1 MYKFDKNNTDHISI
15 GLWFQVW
22 EKQVQN
28 KDFEAAK
35 KLFENDV
42 VSFGTWMNVVEGL
55 DKLYS
60 DQWKNI
66 WPTINNFKFV
76 KVDLSDFEVSKSVI
90 NDVFKKNKNINTFI
104 LNAGIYLPDGF
115 DNFSFENAKK
125 TFNTNVL
132 SIYLTL
138 ELINKNFKLSSKHTL
153 AIMSST
159 AGYKGLP
166 KSLLYGP
173 SKAALINLTESIKS
187 ENSNDL
193 NIKFLNKS

>member
-1 MYKFDKNNTDHISI
+1 MNKFDKNNTDHISI

-28 KDFEAAK
+28 KDFESAK

-76 KVDLSDFEVSKSVI
+76 SNTLFIQISPDRLLANSILVWNSTGY
-90 NDVFKKNKNINTFI
+90 KKNGNSFKRNGRATVVLKRSNLDNSWKGIHTHFSLNRGIPQESFGKN
-104 LNAGIYLPDGF
+104 
-115 DNFSFENAKK
+115 K
-125 TFNTNVL
+125 
-132 SIYLTL
+132 
-138 ELINKNFKLSSKHTL
+138 
-153 AIMSST
+153 
-159 AGYKGLP
+159 
-166 KSLLYGP
+166 
-173 SKAALINLTESIKS
+173 
-187 ENSNDL
+187 
-193 NIKFLNKS
+193 

>member
-1 MYKFDKNNTDHISI
+1 MYKFDTNNTDHISI
-15 GLWFQVW
+15 RLWFQVW

-76 KVDLSDFEVSKSVI
+76 SNTLFIQISPDRLLANSILVWNSTGY
-90 NDVFKKNKNINTFI
+90 KKNGNSFKRNGRATVVLKRSNLDNSWKGIHTHFSLNRGIPQESFGKN
-104 LNAGIYLPDGF
+104 
-115 DNFSFENAKK
+115 K
-125 TFNTNVL
+125 
-132 SIYLTL
+132 
-138 ELINKNFKLSSKHTL
+138 
-153 AIMSST
+153 
-159 AGYKGLP
+159 
-166 KSLLYGP
+166 
-173 SKAALINLTESIKS
+173 
-187 ENSNDL
+187 
-193 NIKFLNKS
+193 

>member
-15 GLWFQVW
+15 ELWFQVW

-76 KVDLSDFEVSKSVI
+76 SNTLFIQISPDRLLANSILVWNSTGY
-90 NDVFKKNKNINTFI
+90 KKNGNSFKRNGRATVVLKRSNLDNSWKGIHTHFSLNRGIPQESFGKN
-104 LNAGIYLPDGF
+104 
-115 DNFSFENAKK
+115 K
-125 TFNTNVL
+125 
-132 SIYLTL
+132 
-138 ELINKNFKLSSKHTL
+138 
-153 AIMSST
+153 
-159 AGYKGLP
+159 
-166 KSLLYGP
+166 
-173 SKAALINLTESIKS
+173 
-187 ENSNDL
+187 
-193 NIKFLNKS
+193 

>member
-76 KVDLSDFEVSKSVI
+76 TNTLFIQISPDRLLANSILVWNSTGY
-90 NDVFKKNKNINTFI
+90 KKNGNSFKRNGRATVVLKRSNLDNSWKGIHTHFSLNRGIPQESFGKN
-104 LNAGIYLPDGF
+104 
-115 DNFSFENAKK
+115 K
-125 TFNTNVL
+125 
-132 SIYLTL
+132 
-138 ELINKNFKLSSKHTL
+138 
-153 AIMSST
+153 
-159 AGYKGLP
+159 
-166 KSLLYGP
+166 
-173 SKAALINLTESIKS
+173 
-187 ENSNDL
+187 
-193 NIKFLNKS
+193 

>member
-1 MYKFDKNNTDHISI
+1 MYKFDTNNTDHISI
-15 GLWFQVW
+15 GLWFKVW

-76 KVDLSDFEVSKSVI
+76 SNTLFIQISPDRLLANSILVWNSTGY
-90 NDVFKKNKNINTFI
+90 KKNGNSFKRNGRATVVLKRSNLDNSWKGIHTHFS
-104 LNAGIYLPDGF
+104 LNRGIPQE
-115 DNFSFENAKK
+115 SFGK
-125 TFNTNVL
+125 T
-132 SIYLTL
+132 
-138 ELINKNFKLSSKHTL
+138 K
-153 AIMSST
+153 
-159 AGYKGLP
+159 
-166 KSLLYGP
+166 
-173 SKAALINLTESIKS
+173 
-187 ENSNDL
+187 
-193 NIKFLNKS
+193 

>member
-76 KVDLSDFEVSKSVI
+76 TNTLFIQISPDRLLANSILVWNSTGY
-90 NDVFKKNKNINTFI
+90 KKNGNSFKRNGRATVVLKRSNLDNSWKGIHTHFS
-104 LNAGIYLPDGF
+104 LNRGIPQE
-115 DNFSFENAKK
+115 SFGK
-125 TFNTNVL
+125 T
-132 SIYLTL
+132 
-138 ELINKNFKLSSKHTL
+138 K
-153 AIMSST
+153 
-159 AGYKGLP
+159 
-166 KSLLYGP
+166 
-173 SKAALINLTESIKS
+173 
-187 ENSNDL
+187 
-193 NIKFLNKS
+193 

>member
-1 MYKFDKNNTDHISI
+1 MYKFDKNNIDHISI

-76 KVDLSDFEVSKSVI
+76 SNTLFIQISPDRLLANSILVWNSTGY
-90 NDVFKKNKNINTFI
+90 KKNGNSFKRNGRATVVLKRSNLDNSWKGIHTHFSLNRGIPQESFGKN
-104 LNAGIYLPDGF
+104 
-115 DNFSFENAKK
+115 K
-125 TFNTNVL
+125 
-132 SIYLTL
+132 
-138 ELINKNFKLSSKHTL
+138 
-153 AIMSST
+153 
-159 AGYKGLP
+159 
-166 KSLLYGP
+166 
-173 SKAALINLTESIKS
+173 
-187 ENSNDL
+187 
-193 NIKFLNKS
+193 

>member
-28 KDFEAAK
+28 KDFESAK

-76 KVDLSDFEVSKSVI
+76 SNTLFIQISPDRLLANSILVWNSTGY
-90 NDVFKKNKNINTFI
+90 KKNGNSFKRNGRATVVLKRSNLDNSWKGIHTHFS
-104 LNAGIYLPDGF
+104 LNRGIPQE
-115 DNFSFENAKK
+115 SFGK
-125 TFNTNVL
+125 T
-132 SIYLTL
+132 
-138 ELINKNFKLSSKHTL
+138 K
-153 AIMSST
+153 
-159 AGYKGLP
+159 
-166 KSLLYGP
+166 
-173 SKAALINLTESIKS
+173 
-187 ENSNDL
+187 
-193 NIKFLNKS
+193 

>member
-1 MYKFDKNNTDHISI
+1 MYKFDKNNTDHFTIR
-15 GLWFQVW
+15 LWFQVW

-76 KVDLSDFEVSKSVI
+76 TNTLFIQISPDRLLANSILVWNSTGY
-90 NDVFKKNKNINTFI
+90 KKNGNSFKRNGRATVVLKRSNLDNSWKGIHTHFS
-104 LNAGIYLPDGF
+104 LNRGIPQE
-115 DNFSFENAKK
+115 SFG
-125 TFNTNVL
+125 
-132 SIYLTL
+132 
-138 ELINKNFKLSSKHTL
+138 INK
-153 AIMSST
+153 
-159 AGYKGLP
+159 
-166 KSLLYGP
+166 
-173 SKAALINLTESIKS
+173 
-187 ENSNDL
+187 
-193 NIKFLNKS
+193 

>member
-22 EKQVQN
+22 EKQVQK

-55 DKLYS
+55 DKLCS

-76 KVDLSDFEVSKSVI
+76 SNTLFIQISPDRLFANSILVWNSTGY
-90 NDVFKKNKNINTFI
+90 KKNGNSFKRNGRATVVLKRSNLDHSWKGIHTHFS
-104 LNAGIYLPDGF
+104 LNRGIPQE
-115 DNFSFENAKK
+115 SFGK
-125 TFNTNVL
+125 T
-132 SIYLTL
+132 
-138 ELINKNFKLSSKHTL
+138 K
-153 AIMSST
+153 
-159 AGYKGLP
+159 
-166 KSLLYGP
+166 
-173 SKAALINLTESIKS
+173 
-187 ENSNDL
+187 
-193 NIKFLNKS
+193 

>member
-1 MYKFDKNNTDHISI
+1 MYKFDTNNTDHISI
-15 GLWFQVW
+15 VVWFQVW

-76 KVDLSDFEVSKSVI
+76 SNTLFIQISPDRLLANSILVWNSTGY
-90 NDVFKKNKNINTFI
+90 KKNGNSFKRNGRATVVLKRSNLDNSWKGIHTHFSLNRGIPQESFGKN
-104 LNAGIYLPDGF
+104 
-115 DNFSFENAKK
+115 K
-125 TFNTNVL
+125 
-132 SIYLTL
+132 
-138 ELINKNFKLSSKHTL
+138 
-153 AIMSST
+153 
-159 AGYKGLP
+159 
-166 KSLLYGP
+166 
-173 SKAALINLTESIKS
+173 
-187 ENSNDL
+187 
-193 NIKFLNKS
+193 

>member
-1 MYKFDKNNTDHISI
+1 MYKFDTNNTDHISI

-76 KVDLSDFEVSKSVI
+76 SNTLFIQISPDRLLANSILIWNSTGY
-90 NDVFKKNKNINTFI
+90 KKNGNSFKRNGRATVVLKRSN
-104 LNAGIYLPDGF
+104 LDNSWKGIHT
-115 DNFSFENAKK
+115 NFSLNRGIPQESFGKK
-125 TFNTNVL
+125 
-132 SIYLTL
+132 
-138 ELINKNFKLSSKHTL
+138 K
-153 AIMSST
+153 
-159 AGYKGLP
+159 
-166 KSLLYGP
+166 
-173 SKAALINLTESIKS
+173 
-187 ENSNDL
+187 
-193 NIKFLNKS
+193 

>member
-1 MYKFDKNNTDHISI
+1 MLLMYKFDTNNTDHISI
-15 GLWFQVW
+15 RLWFQVW

-76 KVDLSDFEVSKSVI
+76 SNTLFIQISPDRLLANSILVWNSTGYKENGNS
-90 NDVFKKNKNINTFI
+90 FKRNGRATVVLKRSNLDNSWKGIHTHFSLNRGIPQESFGKNK
-104 LNAGIYLPDGF
+104 
-115 DNFSFENAKK
+115 
-125 TFNTNVL
+125 
-132 SIYLTL
+132 
-138 ELINKNFKLSSKHTL
+138 
-153 AIMSST
+153 
-159 AGYKGLP
+159 
-166 KSLLYGP
+166 
-173 SKAALINLTESIKS
+173 
-187 ENSNDL
+187 
-193 NIKFLNKS
+193 

>member
-1 MYKFDKNNTDHISI
+1 MYKFDKNNTDHIFI
-15 GLWFQVW
+15 ELWFQVW

-76 KVDLSDFEVSKSVI
+76 SNTLFIQISPDRLLANSILVWNSTGY
-90 NDVFKKNKNINTFI
+90 KKNGNSFKRNGRATVVLKRSNLDNSWKGIHTHFSLNRGIPQESFGKN
-104 LNAGIYLPDGF
+104 
-115 DNFSFENAKK
+115 K
-125 TFNTNVL
+125 
-132 SIYLTL
+132 
-138 ELINKNFKLSSKHTL
+138 
-153 AIMSST
+153 
-159 AGYKGLP
+159 
-166 KSLLYGP
+166 
-173 SKAALINLTESIKS
+173 
-187 ENSNDL
+187 
-193 NIKFLNKS
+193 

>member
-1 MYKFDKNNTDHISI
+1 MYKFDTNNTDHISI
-15 GLWFQVW
+15 ELWFQVW

-76 KVDLSDFEVSKSVI
+76 TNTLFIQISPDRLLANSILVWNSKGY
-90 NDVFKKNKNINTFI
+90 KKNGNSFKRNGRATVVLKRSNLDNSWKGIHTHFSLNRGIPQESFGKN
-104 LNAGIYLPDGF
+104 
-115 DNFSFENAKK
+115 K
-125 TFNTNVL
+125 
-132 SIYLTL
+132 
-138 ELINKNFKLSSKHTL
+138 
-153 AIMSST
+153 
-159 AGYKGLP
+159 
-166 KSLLYGP
+166 
-173 SKAALINLTESIKS
+173 
-187 ENSNDL
+187 
-193 NIKFLNKS
+193 

>member
-1 MYKFDKNNTDHISI
+1 MYKLDTNNTDHISI

-42 VSFGTWMNVVEGL
+42 VSFGTWMNIVEGL

-76 KVDLSDFEVSKSVI
+76 TNTLFIQISPDRLLANSILVWNSTGY
-90 NDVFKKNKNINTFI
+90 KKNGNSFKRNGRATVVLKRSNLDNSWKGIHTHFS
-104 LNAGIYLPDGF
+104 LNRGIPQE
-115 DNFSFENAKK
+115 SFGK
-125 TFNTNVL
+125 T
-132 SIYLTL
+132 
-138 ELINKNFKLSSKHTL
+138 K
-153 AIMSST
+153 
-159 AGYKGLP
+159 
-166 KSLLYGP
+166 
-173 SKAALINLTESIKS
+173 
-187 ENSNDL
+187 
-193 NIKFLNKS
+193 